1 MPSFL
6 ARNNYQQVEDL
17 KDCPLQQGFNT
28 KGSLFD
34 WYQDHPDN
42 LGYFMNWLSKHRGKT
57 TWLES
62 GLVGELAAKQD
73 DEDTTLFVDVGGN
86 VGNICVDLRKKLPS
100 LKGRVFNQDLPHVV
114 ANTIGHP
121 GVEQSPADFWVEQ
134 PIKGV
139 LVPLQADKAALTQ
152 RSGARVYY
160 MRNILHD
167 YSDSRALK
175 ILKNVLPAM
184 DSNSEI
190 WIDELVVPD
199 IGATQAQANWDLT
212 MLTCVA
218 GMERSRSQ
226 WVELLDE
233 AGLTIRK
240 LWTVDAGR
248 GESVIVAVPNVQ

>member
-1 MPSFL
+1 
-6 ARNNYQQVEDL
+6 
-17 KDCPLQQGFNT
+17 
-28 KGSLFD
+28 
-34 WYQDHPDN
+34 
-42 LGYFMNWLSKHRGKT
+42 
-57 TWLES
+57 
-62 GLVGELAAKQD
+62 
-73 DEDTTLFVDVGGN
+73 
-86 VGNICVDLRKKLPS
+86 
-100 LKGRVFNQDLPHVV
+100 
-114 ANTIGHP
+114 
-121 GVEQSPADFWVEQ
+121 
-134 PIKGV
+134 
-139 LVPLQADKAALTQ
+139 
-152 RSGARVYY
+152 

-248 GESVIVAVPNVQ
+248 GESVLVAVPNVQ